1 MMESAFMTN
10 NMINNNKDFYYHRT
24 ENKTCSNS
32 TQHFHSGFELY
43 YMKEGKCHYVIED
56 KYFDII
62 SGDVILIPSGTL
74 HGTNYGSKPCTRLL
88 LNFPEA
94 FIDTEILRAI
104 KSMGYIYRNSETTAA
119 INELFYL
126 IEQEYLRNDL
136 LSRPALKSYTEGIL
150 MIMLRRS
157 KKVEEDRNSIVDAAV
172 RYIQD
177 NYTSTIRLADVAK
190 MLSVSEEHLSRLFK
204 KEITFGFS
212 EYITLI
218 RLQKAEH
225 MLKNEPSRAVT
236 EVAYTCGFND
246 SNYFSY
252 KFKKAYGITPSE
264 LRDGKENATPQ
275 PPNYTN

>member
-1 MMESAFMTN
+1 MTDNLIKKTES
-10 NMINNNKDFYYHRT
+10 FYYHRI

-43 YMKEGKCHYVIED
+43 YMKEGKCHYVID
-56 KYFDII
+56 DNSFDII
-62 SGDVILIPSGTL
+62 SGDVILIPSGTM

-88 LNFPEA
+88 INFPES
-94 FIDTEILRAI
+94 FIDSEILSAI
-104 KSMGYIYRNSETTAA
+104 KSMGYIYRNSETVPP

-126 IEQEYLRNDL
+126 IEQEYLKNDS
-136 LSRPALKSYTEGIL
+136 LSYPALKAYTEGIL

-157 KKVEEDRNSIVDAAV
+157 KKVDPDRNSIVDAAV
-172 RYIQD
+172 RYIQE

-190 MLSVSEEHLSRLFK
+190 MLSVSEEHLSRIFK

-236 EVAYTCGFND
+236 EVAYACGFND

-252 KFKKAYGITPSE
+252 KFKKAYGLTPSE
-264 LRDGKENATPQ
+264 VRDGKEHVTPQ
-275 PPNYTN
+275 PPNYVN

>member
-1 MMESAFMTN
+1 MTTNLLKN
-10 NMINNNKDFYYHRT
+10 NENFYYHHT

-56 KYFDII
+56 NSFDIV
-62 SGDVILIPSGTL
+62 SGDIILIPSGTL

-88 LNFPEA
+88 LNFPENL
-94 FIDTEILRAI
+94 IDPQILSAI
-104 KSMGYIYRNSETTAA
+104 KSMGYIYKNPETIPA

-126 IEQEYLRNDL
+126 IEQEYSKSDS
-136 LSRPALKSYTEGIL
+136 LSYAGLKAYTEGIL
-150 MIMLRRS
+150 MIMIRKS
-157 KKVEEDRNSIVDAAV
+157 TKIEEERNSIVDAAV
-172 RYIQD
+172 KYIQE

-236 EVAYTCGFND
+236 EVAYACGFND

-264 LRDGKENATPQ
+264 VRDGKENERPQ

>member
-1 MMESAFMTN
+1 MTDN
-10 NMINNNKDFYYHRT
+10 LIKSNENFYFHRV

-32 TQHFHSGFELY
+32 TLHFHSGFELY
-43 YMKEGKCHYVIED
+43 YMRDGKCHYVID
-56 KYFDII
+56 DNSFDIV
-62 SGDVILIPSGTL
+62 SGDVILIPSGTV

-88 LNFPEA
+88 INFPEN
-94 FIDTEILRAI
+94 FIAPEILAAI
-104 KSMGYIYRNSETTAA
+104 KSMGYIYKNPETVPA

-126 IEQEYLRNDL
+126 IEQEYMKNDS
-136 LSRPALKSYTEGIL
+136 LSCPALKAYAEGIL
-150 MIMLRRS
+150 MIMIRKS
-157 KKVEEDRNSIVDAAV
+157 KKIDNTRNSIVDTAV
-172 RYIQD
+172 KYIQE

-190 MLSVSEEHLSRLFK
+190 MLSVSEEHLSRIFK

-236 EVAYTCGFND
+236 EVAYACGFND

-252 KFKKAYGITPSE
+252 KFKKAYGITPSQ
-264 LRDGKENATPQ
+264 LRDGKEMDIPQ
-275 PPNYTN
+275 PPNHTN